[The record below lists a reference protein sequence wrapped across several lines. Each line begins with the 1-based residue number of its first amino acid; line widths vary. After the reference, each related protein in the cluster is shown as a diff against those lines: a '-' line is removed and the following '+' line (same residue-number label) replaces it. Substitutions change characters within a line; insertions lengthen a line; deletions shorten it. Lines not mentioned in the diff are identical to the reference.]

1 MIAEAV
7 DGRAAQETVAEY
19 DRIIERSIEERLY

>member
-7 DGRAAQETVAEY
+7 DRRTAQETVAEY
-19 DRIIERSIEERLY
+19 ERIIERNIEEQLY